1 MLDWKKDRQSAIEL
15 SVIFP
20 VYNVAPYIEK
30 CLKSVTAWKADYVE
44 FIFVSDGSK
53 DESVA
58 IIKRWMEQDARIRLI
73 EKENGGCASARQAG
87 LENASGRYIGFIDP
101 DDFVD
106 ENMYRKLLKVALCGN
121 FDISL
126 CGYNEYYENTG
137 KVKPAEDSLW
147 YPYLDG
153 CYDEQK

>member
-73 EKENGGCASARQAG
+73 EKKMVVVRRRVRLVWKC
-87 LENASGRYIGFIDP
+87 IGQIHRFIDP